1 MKVCRGVT
9 SSEKAQVVCAYKT
22 AWRLLKKLKIDLP
35 WDQHLKLL
43 RIYMKDWDK
52 CLYSVNYISDKRW
65 LARSQAG
72 SVG

>member
-35 WDQHLKLL
+35 YDRAMPGCHPEDSANVPHQCFPQLCFQGLELKLQF
-43 RIYMKDWDK
+43 
-52 CLYSVNYISDKRW
+52 
-65 LARSQAG
+65 ARLN
-72 SVG
+72 